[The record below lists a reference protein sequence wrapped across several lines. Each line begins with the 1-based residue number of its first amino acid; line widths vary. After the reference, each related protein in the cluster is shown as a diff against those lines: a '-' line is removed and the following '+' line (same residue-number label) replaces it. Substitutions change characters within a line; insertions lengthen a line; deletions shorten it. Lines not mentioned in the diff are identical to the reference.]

1 MAFYVGKPHWLYQQ
15 LKRKYVEI
23 YRSDKGMLS
32 FANFKAKIEK
42 GSEFWFAGNSF
53 KSDEKVSVSLYDKF
67 KNSILN

>member
-32 FANFKAKIEK
+32 FANFKEKIEK

-53 KSDEKVSVSLYDKF
+53 KSDEKSNVTLIDKF
-67 KNSILN
+67 KNSILS